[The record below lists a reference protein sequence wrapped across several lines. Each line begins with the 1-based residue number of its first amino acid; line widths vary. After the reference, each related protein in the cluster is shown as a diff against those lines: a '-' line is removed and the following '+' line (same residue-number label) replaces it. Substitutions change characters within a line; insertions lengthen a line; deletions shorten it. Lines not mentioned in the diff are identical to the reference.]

1 MKVWKYL
8 SIIIMG
14 LLAVT
19 LLSCGG
25 SGDGSGSSGKL
36 SLSLS
41 DATTS
46 DYQAVYVTIA
56 QIQVHRADAEE
67 GEWKTVL
74 TPNATY
80 NLLELINGETAALG
94 VANLPT
100 GKYTQMRLIL
110 SDTPDSVST
119 NILDEPH
126 PYANYLISKTDE
138 AIELKVP
145 SGFKTGIK
153 LVHPFDVVA
162 GRTVGLVLDF
172 DAGRSVVKAGSSG
185 KWLLK
190 PTIKVIDTL
199 NNATLTGTVK
209 DESSTALSGVT
220 VSAQIYDPT
229 AATEMEKVTTVAS
242 TLTENGGYLMYL
254 TPGTYTIV
262 VVADGFVTSS
272 KQITVEYD
280 TAYTEDFTLAPTNMG
295 IITIELTLPSSGDT
309 ATIEFRQTSPNDA
322 TQQIAVKQ
330 ATYLETGSYKVN
342 LPVGTYTVVATYAGN
357 ILTAGDVVVVK
368 DGGDTVT
375 IDFTTP

>member
-1 MKVWKYL
+1 
-8 SIIIMG
+8 MG

-36 SLSLS
+36 SLSLT
-41 DATTS
+41 DAPAS
-46 DYQAVYVTIA
+46 DYQAVYVTISE
-56 QIQVHRADAEE
+56 IQVHRADAEE
-67 GEWKTVL
+67 GEWMTVL
-74 TPNATY
+74 TPNTTY

-94 VANLPT
+94 VADLPT

-110 SDTPDSVST
+110 SDTPDSAS
-119 NILDEPH
+119 H
-126 PYANYLISKTDE
+126 PYANYLILKKTDE

-185 KWLLK
+185 KWQLK

-199 NNATLTGTVK
+199 NNATLTGTVN
-209 DESSTALSGVT
+209 DESATAVSGVT
-220 VSAQIYDPT
+220 VSAQTYNAS
-229 AATEMEKVTTVAS
+229 AAEEQKVTIVAS
-242 TLTENGGYLMYL
+242 TLTDENGGYLMYL

-262 VVADGFVTSS
+262 IVADGFVTST
-272 KQITVEYD
+272 KKITVAYD
-280 TAYTEDFTLAPTNMG
+280 TVYTEDFTLAKTDMG
-295 IITIELTLPSSGDT
+295 IITIELTLPSSGDPS
-309 ATIEFRQTSPNDA
+309 TIEFRQTSPSDA
-322 TQQIAVKQ
+322 TQQIAVKEVN
-330 ATYLETGSYKVN
+330 YSDTGSYTVN
-342 LPVGTYTVVATYAGN
+342 LPVGTYTVVATYADS
-357 ILTAGDVVVVK
+357 ILTASDVV
-368 DGGDTVT
+368 DGDTVT